1 MNTQKATYWV
11 ALALAAFAFNT
22 EYQRG
27 AFPALHHAANRA
39 SGTLCMLTA
48 NVERT
53 FAMARLM
60 AARPTIP
67 DDELPSLNLQQLADL
82 PRLSADQREMVR
94 DQMRAQAEIIRTQVM
109 AHQEELR
116 SLARQQVHFTDSMNR
131 RVVVVGPGNCKSSIH
146 LPAIPELPATDDDDD
161 SF

>member
-1 MNTQKATYWV
+1 MNTQKAIYWV
-11 ALALAAFAFNT
+11 ALALAAFAFNA

-27 AFPALHHAANRA
+27 AFPSLHRAANRA
-39 SGTLCMLTA
+39 SGTLCMVTA

-53 FAMARLM
+53 FAMARLV

-67 DDELPSLNLQQLADL
+67 DDELPNLDLKQFADL
-82 PRLSADQREMVR
+82 PRLSADQKEMLR

-109 AHQEELR
+109 AHRSELR
-116 SLARQQVHFTDSMNR
+116 ALVRQQIHLSDSMSR
-131 RVVVVGPGNCKSSIH
+131 RLVMVGPGNCKPSIQV
-146 LPAIPELPATDDDDD
+146 PVISELPATDDDDD

>member
-1 MNTQKATYWV
+1 MNTQKAIYWV
-11 ALALAAFAFNT
+11 ALALAAFAFNSQ
-22 EYQRG
+22 YQHG
-27 AFPALHHAANRA
+27 AFPSLHHAASRA
-39 SGTLCMLTA
+39 SGTLCMVSA

-67 DDELPSLNLQQLADL
+67 DDELPSLDLKQFADL
-82 PRLSADQREMVR
+82 PRLSADQREMLR
-94 DQMRAQAEIIRTQVM
+94 DQMRAQAEMIRTQVM
-109 AHQEELR
+109 AQQEELR

-131 RVVVVGPGNCKSSIH
+131 RVVMVGPGNCKGSIH
-146 LPAIPELPATDDDDD
+146 VPASSDLPDSDDDDD